1 MARKRKDNSPIEEN
15 WIKKRCKKD
24 ERQQALE
31 LVAKRNKYESEHE
44 FKSIRIDSKTT
55 ILKRIS

>member
-24 ERQQALE
+24 ERQQAIE
-31 LVAKRNKYESEHE
+31 TVAKCKKYESEHE